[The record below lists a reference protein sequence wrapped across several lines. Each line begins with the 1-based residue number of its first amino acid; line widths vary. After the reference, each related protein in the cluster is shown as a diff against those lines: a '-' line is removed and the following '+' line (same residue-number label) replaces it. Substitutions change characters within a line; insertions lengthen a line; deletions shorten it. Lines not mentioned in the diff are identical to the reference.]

1 MKNNRYVESRKVTD
15 RIREN
20 HHVQYYVQMRNQTSQ
35 FLCRIRLFHHDGNV
49 FNVTFAIG
57 ALIGRGALVK
67 IRLMKL
73 NSLI

>member
-15 RIREN
+15 RICEN

-35 FLCRIRLFHHDGNV
+35 FLCRIRLFHGNV

-57 ALIGRGALVK
+57 ALIGRGALVNT
-67 IRLMKL
+67 L
-73 NSLI
+73 NET